1 MICLNSSFC
10 LTDIFLKVSAVVENT
25 NVDQNCGPVS
35 LNKSLISDPNFTAT
49 TVAQAGLNV
58 ILQTD
63 APQDLDL
70 ISWPPGRKLP
80 FFGEMEGYAYSPL
93 EGVDTYIYIIDWGI
107 NPQHTV
113 RSQYSKSTPLHAY

>member
-10 LTDIFLKVSAVVENT
+10 LTDIILKVSAVVENT
-25 NVDQNCGPVS
+25 NVDQHCGLVS
-35 LNKSLISDPNFTAT
+35 LNKSLVSDQKSTAT
-49 TVAQAGLNV
+49 TVAQVPLNG
-58 ILQTD
+58 ILQAD

-70 ISWPPGRKLP
+70 ISWPPERKLP
-80 FFGEMEGYAYSPL
+80 FFGNMEGYVYNPL

>member
-10 LTDIFLKVSAVVENT
+10 LTDIFLKVSAVVENA

-49 TVAQAGLNV
+49 TVAQEGNV

-80 FFGEMEGYAYSPL
+80 YFGNMEGYAYQPL

-113 RSQYSKSTPLHAY
+113 RS